1 MISKQ
6 EFSSVVSQVNSR
18 FDWFTKKINELE
30 AKVAELEAAPEPKK
44 AAPKKAAK

>member
-30 AKVAELEAAPEPKK
+30 TKIADLERVETSKK